1 MEENTIE
8 SLYKT
13 SSRLARL
20 VNTKIRRYLLDKINW
35 SSHLIAIKGARGVGK
50 TTLMLQRIKESALQ
64 DAALYISLDNFWF
77 TTHSLTE
84 VVEYHYNHGGTHLFI
99 DEVHKYP
106 HWQTLIKNITDE
118 YPDLYVVYTGSSML
132 KIDYN
137 EGDLSRRQV
146 VYTLNGLSFRE
157 FMQFEGVEVDA
168 AVSLPELLDRH
179 QAIALSYADKVKIQ
193 PLFEKYLKC
202 GYYPFYKRDAVGY
215 DFRLQSVIRQILNED
230 LPAVEEVTY
239 PTIQKV
245 ERMMMILAE
254 RVPQTPNMAELFRQL
269 ETNREQGL
277 RMLGF
282 LERAGILNLLCS
294 ESKNM
299 KQLAKPDK
307 ILPNNTNIMYAL
319 SIVADKGTLRE
330 AFFFNQLS
338 NVANVVYPKR
348 GDFYVDNMYL
358 FEVGGKNKTFEQIK
372 DVPNSYLAV
381 DDTEVGHHNR
391 IPLWTFGLLY

>member
-1 MEENTIE
+1 
-8 SLYKT
+8 
-13 SSRLARL
+13 
-20 VNTKIRRYLLDKINW
+20 
-35 SSHLIAIKGARGVGK
+35 
-50 TTLMLQRIKESALQ
+50 
-64 DAALYISLDNFWF
+64 
-77 TTHSLTE
+77 
-84 VVEYHYNHGGTHLFI
+84 
-99 DEVHKYP
+99 
-106 HWQTLIKNITDE
+106 
-118 YPDLYVVYTGSSML
+118 
-132 KIDYN
+132 
-137 EGDLSRRQV
+137 
-146 VYTLNGLSFRE
+146 
-157 FMQFEGVEVDA
+157 
-168 AVSLPELLDRH
+168 
-179 QAIALSYADKVKIQ
+179 
-193 PLFEKYLKC
+193 
-202 GYYPFYKRDAVGY
+202 
-215 DFRLQSVIRQILNED
+215 
-230 LPAVEEVTY
+230 
-239 PTIQKV
+239 
-245 ERMMMILAE
+245 MMMILAE